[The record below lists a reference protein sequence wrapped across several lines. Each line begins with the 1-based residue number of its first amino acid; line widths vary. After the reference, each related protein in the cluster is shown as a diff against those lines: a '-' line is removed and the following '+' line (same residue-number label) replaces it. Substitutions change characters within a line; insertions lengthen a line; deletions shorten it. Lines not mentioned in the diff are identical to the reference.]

1 MLEEL
6 PNGKKIQ
13 LVTSVPIPPEF
24 TKKRLTFCEMMG
36 EMLLMLRPLAA
47 IIAIRLYGED
57 SYIPYVLSLVIEL
70 LAVCLQRKATLL
82 SPIEAAE
89 W

>member
-1 MLEEL
+1 MFEEF

-24 TKKRLTFCEMMG
+24 TKKRLTFWQMVG
-36 EMLLMLRPLAA
+36 EMLLMLRPLVA

-57 SYIPYVLSLVIEL
+57 SYKPYILSLLIEL
-70 LAVCLQRKATLL
+70 AAVWLQRKATLL
-82 SPIEAAE
+82 TPIEAAE

>member
-1 MLEEL
+1 M
-6 PNGKKIQ
+6 
-13 LVTSVPIPPEF
+13 TSVPVPSEF
-24 TKKRLTFCEMMG
+24 TKKRLTFWEMVG
-36 EMLLMLRPLAA
+36 EMLLMLRPLVA

-57 SYIPYVLSLVIEL
+57 SYIPYLLSLVVEL
-70 LAVCLQRKATLL
+70 TAVWLQRKATLL